1 MTQEETNKV
10 HRDETASFA
19 AKVSFP
25 KPETLDDSV
34 LPPVSVY
41 GLCLDDICKRE
52 EIDRETARDKYG
64 LLTWGQWKELL
75 NYYRVGNNDKV
86 LS

>member
-1 MTQEETNKV
+1 MTQEEINKV

-25 KPETLDDSV
+25 NPETLDDNK

-41 GLCLDDICKRE
+41 GLCLDEICKCD
-52 EIDRETARDKYG
+52 EIDRETARNKYG
-64 LLTWGQWKELL
+64 LLTWGQWKELI
-75 NYYRVGNNDKV
+75 NSHRVKNNDKV
-86 LS
+86 LH